1 MLGDQTMKA
10 VILCGGKGARL
21 GAHGEGLPKALF
33 DIGGRPILW
42 HIMKIYAAHG
52 VTDFVLCLGHKG
64 DAISEHFAGTTE
76 PWRIAFDDAG
86 EHTQT
91 GGRIK
96 HIAPLIGGD
105 ESFMVTY
112 GDGVADLDI
121 RRLAAFHAAH
131 GRLGTVTA
139 VRPALPFGLLDV
151 RADGQVA
158 RFGEK
163 PVLDDWVNGGFFV
176 FRREVFDLLG
186 DDDVLEGA
194 PLERMAKDGQLVAF
208 RHTGFWAAL
217 DTYKDAVTL
226 NELCESGRPPWQA
239 W

>member
-10 VILCGGKGARL
+10 GILCGGKGTRL

-52 VTDFVLCLGHKG
+52 VTVFVLCLGHKG
-64 DAISEHFAGTTE
+64 DAIREHFAGTTE

-121 RRLAAFHAAH
+121 RRLAAFHSAH

-151 RADGQVA
+151 RAAGRSSTSWA
-158 RFGEK
+158 TMTSSR
-163 PVLDDWVNGGFFV
+163 
-176 FRREVFDLLG
+176 
-186 DDDVLEGA
+186 A
-194 PLERMAKDGQLVAF
+194 PRSSVWPRTASWWRSATRAF
-208 RHTGFWAAL
+208 
-217 DTYKDAVTL
+217 
-226 NELCESGRPPWQA
+226 GRPWTPTRMPSR
-239 W
+239 

>member
-1 MLGDQTMKA
+1 M
-10 VILCGGKGARL
+10 
-21 GAHGEGLPKALF
+21 
-33 DIGGRPILW
+33 
-42 HIMKIYAAHG
+42 
-52 VTDFVLCLGHKG
+52 
-64 DAISEHFAGTTE
+64 
-76 PWRIAFDDAG
+76 
-86 EHTQT
+86 
-91 GGRIK
+91 
-96 HIAPLIGGD
+96 D
-105 ESFMVTY
+105 ES
-112 GDGVADLDI
+112 DA
-121 RRLAAFHAAH
+121 AAH

-163 PVLDDWVNGGFFV
+163 PMLDDWVNGGFFV

-194 PLERMAKDGQLVAF
+194 PLERMAKDGQLMAF